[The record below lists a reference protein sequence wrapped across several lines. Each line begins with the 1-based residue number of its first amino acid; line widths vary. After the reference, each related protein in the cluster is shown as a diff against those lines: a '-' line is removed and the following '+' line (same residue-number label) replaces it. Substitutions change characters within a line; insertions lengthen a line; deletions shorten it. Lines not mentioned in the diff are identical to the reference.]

1 MIHKLHIQ
9 VIKLVLTVLLFGA
22 VTVRAQETLCVGS
35 VKQFAVDLTENN
47 GNGTTGSTYTWQVMT
62 GGFAGNITPITA
74 SGNHVEIDWGVTPLG
89 TYTLRVTEFNGC
101 ENFREMEISLS
112 NEVDLNELN
121 NLLICPEGG
130 SVTFNA
136 GFGYDSY
143 AWYDADGELL
153 ANTRL
158 LTVEEPGIY
167 TLEVTQNGCT
177 ATQTVE
183 ATPMDF
189 PIFTVNTDA
198 YNTIMVDHTGGN
210 VEQLEYQLEDM
221 NGNVIKSWQVGN
233 VFYGVSQGIY
243 IVRIRTW
250 DATCSTFITATTIAI
265 PNAITP
271 NGDGINDIWDLSRL
285 QNTAPNAKIEV
296 YDRYGKLFKVI
307 TSADQFKWDGKYMGK
322 PVPTASYVYIIYLGD
337 EKITGYLLIKN
348 Y

>member
-1 MIHKLHIQ
+1 
-9 VIKLVLTVLLFGA
+9 VLLFGA
-22 VTVRAQETLCVGS
+22 ATVKAQETLCVGS

-47 GNGTTGSTYTWQVMT
+47 GNGTMGSTYTWQVMT
-62 GGFAGNITPITA
+62 GGFTGNITPVTA

-89 TYTLRVTEFNGC
+89 SYTLRVTEFNGC
-101 ENFREMEISLS
+101 ENFREMEIILN

-143 AWYDADGELL
+143 TWYNSDGELL

-158 LTVEEPGIY
+158 LTVEEPGTY
-167 TLEVTQNGCT
+167 TLEVSQNGCM
-177 ATQTVE
+177 AMQTVE

-189 PIFTVNTDA
+189 PIFIINTDV
-198 YNTIMVDHTGGN
+198 YNTIVVDHTGGN

-233 VFYGVSQGIY
+233 VFYGVNQGIY

-250 DATCSTFITATTIAI
+250 DATCSTFITATTITI

-271 NGDGINDIWDLSRL
+271 NGDGANDVWDLSRL

>member
-1 MIHKLHIQ
+1 M
-9 VIKLVLTVLLFGA
+9 LLFGA
-22 VTVRAQETLCVGS
+22 VTVRAQQSFCVGS
-35 VKQFAVDLTENN
+35 VKQFAVDTTEND
-47 GNGTTGSTYTWQVMT
+47 GNGSTGSIYTWQVMT
-62 GGFAGNITPITA
+62 GGFTGSITPVTA

-89 TYTLRVTEFNGC
+89 YYTLRVTEFNGC
-101 ENFREMEISLS
+101 ENFREMEIALRD
-112 NEVDLNELN
+112 EVDLNELN
-121 NLLICPEGG
+121 DLLICPEGG

-143 AWYDADGELL
+143 AWYDAGGELL

-158 LTVEEPGIY
+158 LTVELPGTY
-167 TLEVTQNGCT
+167 TLEVSQNGCT

-198 YNTIMVDHTGGN
+198 YNTIVIEQTGGN
-210 VEQLEYQLEDM
+210 VNQLEYQLEDM

-233 VFYGVSQGIY
+233 TFYGVNQGIY

-250 DATCSTFITATTIAI
+250 DATCSTYIMATTISI

-271 NGDGINDIWDLSRL
+271 NGDGYNDVWDLSRL
-285 QNTAPNAKIEV
+285 QTLAPNAKIEV

-307 TSADQFKWDGKYMGK
+307 TSADGFKWDGKYLGK
-322 PVPTASYVYIIYLGD
+322 SLPTASYIYILYLGD
-337 EKITGYLLIKN
+337 EKISGYLLIKN
-348 Y
+348 

>member
-1 MIHKLHIQ
+1 MLF
-9 VIKLVLTVLLFGA
+9 FGA
-22 VTVRAQETLCVGS
+22 VTARGQELLCVGS
-35 VKQFAVDLTENN
+35 VKQFAVDLNENN
-47 GNGTTGSTYTWQVMT
+47 GNGSTGSAYTWQVMT
-62 GGFAGNITPITA
+62 ADFAGTITPITA
-74 SGNHVEIDWGVTPLG
+74 SGNHIEIDWGTTPWG

-101 ENFREMEISLS
+101 ENFREMEIIL
-112 NEVDLNELN
+112 NHEVDLNELD

-158 LTVEEPGIY
+158 LTVEEPGTY

-177 ATQTVE
+177 ATQAVE

-189 PIFTVNTDA
+189 PIFTINTDA
-198 YNTIMVDHTGGN
+198 YNTIVVEHTGGN

-221 NGNVIKSWQVGN
+221 NGNVITSWQLGN
-233 VFYGVSQGIY
+233 IFYGVNQGIY

-250 DATCSTFITATTIAI
+250 DATCFTHIMATTISI

-271 NGDGINDIWDLSRL
+271 NGDGINDFWDLSRL
-285 QNTAPNAKIEV
+285 QDTVPNAKIEV
-296 YDRYGKLFKVI
+296 YDRYGKLIKII
-307 TSADQFKWDGKYMGK
+307 TSADQFKWDGKYLGN
-322 PVPTASYVYIIYLGD
+322 PLPSSSYVYILYLGD

-348 Y
+348 H